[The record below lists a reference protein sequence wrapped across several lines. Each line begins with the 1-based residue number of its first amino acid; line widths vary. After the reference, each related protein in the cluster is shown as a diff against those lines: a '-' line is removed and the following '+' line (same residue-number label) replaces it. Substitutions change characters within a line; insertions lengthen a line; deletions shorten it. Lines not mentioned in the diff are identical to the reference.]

1 MHKKVISKHLSMD
14 THTGPCHL
22 LLLSRLVACLLL
34 LLPPLPLSRSASVVT
49 HLPGFHGRLPFYL
62 ETG

>member
-1 MHKKVISKHLSMD
+1 MD
-14 THTGPCHL
+14 FQRAGQSSLVQPLRLIASCL
-22 LLLSRLVACLLL
+22 LLLSLLL
-34 LLPPLPLSRSASVVT
+34 SSPTLSCSASSVIT